1 MKPYQQRKAMDSKQ
15 LDRAYLGN
23 LAIFNG
29 IKALC
34 CFYIIL
40 ASTFMF
46 TWYAYLAD
54 PSQVV
59 DYQHSVGFVFIYGAY
74 FTAPLLFMTA
84 GFL

>member
-1 MKPYQQRKAMDSKQ
+1 MDSKQ
-15 LDRAYLGN
+15 LDRGYLGN

-40 ASTFMF
+40 ASTFLF

-59 DYQHSVGFVFIYGAY
+59 DY
-74 FTAPLLFMTA
+74 
-84 GFL
+84 